1 MVDAF
6 LCALLGAL
14 AVGAV
19 GAKGMGVNFF
29 SIFMHQG
36 TIPVLLNLI
45 YISVL
50 IDRSRQDKTEDS
62 N

>member
-29 SIFMHQG
+29 SIFYQG

>member
-19 GAKGMGVNFF
+19 GAKGMEVIFF
-29 SIFMHQG
+29 SIFYQG

>member
-1 MVDAF
+1 MVDPS
-6 LCALLGAL
+6 LCALVGAL

-19 GAKGMGVNFF
+19 GAKGVGYIF
-29 SIFMHQG
+29 SIFYQG